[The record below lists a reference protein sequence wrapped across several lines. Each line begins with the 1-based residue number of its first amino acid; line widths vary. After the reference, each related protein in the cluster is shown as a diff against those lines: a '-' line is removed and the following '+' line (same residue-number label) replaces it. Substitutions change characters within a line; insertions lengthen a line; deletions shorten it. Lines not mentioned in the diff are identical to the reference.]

1 MQKSKFKIVTDKLI
15 KEKEKILG
23 QIEIFKKSD
32 PFSDPDH
39 TIDNASVD
47 TDVREQE
54 AHQRIEAETNSL
66 KKRLEDINQALLRVE
81 KGLYGV
87 CKRCNKS
94 ILEKRLELIPEASYC
109 VSCEEDLKS

>member
-1 MQKSKFKIVTDKLI
+1 MKKSELKIITDKLS
-15 KEKEKILG
+15 KEKEKIIG
-23 QIEIFKKSD
+23 QIEIFKQSD

-54 AHQRIEAETNSL
+54 AHQRIEAEINSL
-66 KKRLEDINQALLRVE
+66 KKRVTDIDQALLRAS
-81 KGLYGV
+81 KGTYGV

-94 ILEKRLELIPEASYC
+94 IPAKRLQLIPEATYC
-109 VSCEEDLKS
+109 VSCEEELKS